1 MKPCLIVELAADKTS
16 FKILVAN
23 VCNFREAKVDTAPN
37 RSEDRL
43 SVELKQQPWKIM
55 LTI

>member
-43 SVELKQQPWKIM
+43 SVELKQQPWKIKN
-55 LTI
+55 